1 MKESKFIRFKIKMAI
16 ALSAVLFLIFIKSII
31 DKQNVEE
38 LEEAFISVYD
48 DRLVVQ
54 EHIFSI
60 TEMVFRMRLLVSE
73 CASMEEYLDVKDE
86 VIEYH
91 NQILAVI
98 GDFEMTKLTP
108 KEAEYLEEFKD
119 LITNKL
125 EIQTYFDT
133 DKSENLDFEMTVD
146 RFNADFER
154 VLTDL
159 RELSNIQLEEGAKLT
174 VRSYE
179 IKARSDIWLTF
190 EYAVL
195 FILFILIVILVFTS
209 KSIKQKSQVN
219 P

>member
-1 MKESKFIRFKIKMAI
+1 MKETAFIRFKIKMAI
-16 ALSAVLFLIFIKSII
+16 ALTAVLLLIFIKSII
-31 DKQNVEE
+31 DKQNVAE

-73 CASMEEYLDVKDE
+73 CATMEEYLAVKDE
-86 VIEYH
+86 VIDYH
-91 NQILAVI
+91 NRILTVI
-98 GDFEMTKLTP
+98 EDFETTKLTP
-108 KEAEYLEEFKD
+108 KEAEYLAEFKD

-133 DKSENLDFEMTVD
+133 DQSANHDFEASVS
-146 RFNADFER
+146 RFNSDFER

-159 RELSNIQLEEGAKLT
+159 RGLSNIQLEEGAKLT

-179 IKARSDIWLTF
+179 IKARSDIWLNF

-195 FILFILIVILVFTS
+195 FILLVLIGILVFTS
-209 KSIKQKSQVN
+209 KSVKKSSKVHS
-219 P
+219 

>member
-1 MKESKFIRFKIKMAI
+1 MKESAFIRFKIKMAI

-31 DKQNVEE
+31 DKQNVAE

-73 CASMEEYLDVKDE
+73 CASMEEYLAVKDE
-86 VIEYH
+86 VIDYH
-91 NQILAVI
+91 NRILSVI
-98 GDFEMTKLTP
+98 EEFETTKLTP
-108 KEAEYLEEFKD
+108 KEAEYLAEFKD

-133 DKSENLDFEMTVD
+133 DQTANHDFEVSVD
-146 RFNADFER
+146 RFNSDFER

-179 IKARSDIWLTF
+179 IKARSDIWLNF

-195 FILFILIVILVFTS
+195 FILLVLIVILAFTS
-209 KSIKQKSQVN
+209 KSIKKKSKTHS
-219 P
+219 